1 MVRGLAHVILAPGVA
16 LFQHF
21 SILLHIEP
29 VPQLKEVTAGLV
41 AHLPTP
47 KSVVSHK
54 NSFAVHES
62 GVPGLD
68 GLKQVQPLP
77 LSVDELFVNA
87 TLEGP

>member
-47 KSVVSHK
+47 KSVV
-54 NSFAVHES
+54 FC
-62 GVPGLD
+62 
-68 GLKQVQPLP
+68 
-77 LSVDELFVNA
+77 
-87 TLEGP
+87 